1 MLKRYEEV
9 ELTLNINGKDYDCLL
24 YFDYQ
29 PAQPAYSDDPGQDEL
44 LEIFEVLVE
53 PVPEL
58 VIDLLDD
65 YHHHW
70 LLTQDDIKTLDKA
83 AIDHVKSLDIERI
96 LDKAGV

>member
-9 ELTLNINGKDYDCLL
+9 EVTLKINSKDYDCLI

-29 PAQPAYSDDPGQDEL
+29 PAQPAYSDDPGQDEH

-53 PVPEL
+53 PAPEL

-65 YHHHW
+65 DYKW
-70 LLTQDDIKTLDKA
+70 LLTPDDIKTLEKA
-83 AIDHVKSLDIERI
+83 AIKHVKSLDIERI